1 MIWDDPVNNI
11 FLTRSSHPSPSPVPA
26 LVPHRGSDGPWPALF
41 GAFATARGWVK
52 PSESRSFLGKYRRFI
67 AVLLVWNVR
76 YGCFIGVYLWK
87 MGVLL
92 MFYCFFATNPMMSS
106 EKNEFSSGCRSPQL
120 LTPLR
125 WALFS
130 TDAHEQVAGF
140 EATCRASGQ
149 QGFTVVR

>member
-1 MIWDDPVNNI
+1 
-11 FLTRSSHPSPSPVPA
+11 
-26 LVPHRGSDGPWPALF
+26 
-41 GAFATARGWVK
+41 
-52 PSESRSFLGKYRRFI
+52 
-67 AVLLVWNVR
+67 
-76 YGCFIGVYLWK
+76 

-149 QGFTVVR
+149 QGFTVVRLVERNRIEISSPNAGRS